1 MRLTEWSFPTRHFA
15 SSPSAASKTSSA
27 PATPLRPPSGISHS
41 WLKGVLAE
49 GSDATV
55 NVLQLLIDDT
65 FETAPEGARDRKHR
79 AKIAGEYYNMYRTD
93 DKVKRL

>member
-1 MRLTEWSFPTRHFA
+1 
-15 SSPSAASKTSSA
+15 
-27 PATPLRPPSGISHS
+27 
-41 WLKGVLAE
+41 VLAE